1 MERKSIGTLI
11 AALRRANGLTQKQ
24 LADRLGVS
32 DKAVSRWERDES
44 LPDLTLL
51 PMIADLF
58 HITVDELLRGERRAQ
73 QSGAAEPQASPD
85 PERLK
90 KQTRRVL
97 SAAYVRAHGRMLI
110 GLGCG
115 FVGLLTAMICNFAV
129 MRALPGLVVG
139 LLLCLAGAALLG
151 AFAAAALRADAEEEY
166 DAGALREYRVRVIGC
181 AKRIGMALL
190 AMIALILPLAAC
202 LPGISAGYVD
212 VWVQPEEWLKGAA
225 LCGALLGTAACLGL
239 YLLNRRLAA
248 EGMYPAAR
256 KNAHAWV
263 AGILTVA
270 MCLTLLAD
278 ALVSA
283 SYWGNDPAAWV
294 SFTDFEAFQ
303 QWCEEQAGR
312 RQSMEGAD
320 QQAAE
325 TFYYDENGNEV
336 SLQDAYRQ
344 KVYDPKSAHEQVLGE
359 INTWGLT
366 GWTVYAA
373 GDTVTFRGSTEELQA
388 PVRAAYQTKL
398 QIIRLLLCL
407 EPLLALAAWAL
418 IAANY
423 PSHARNGKK

>member
-24 LADRLGVS
+24 LAERLGVS

-51 PMIADLF
+51 PVIADLF
-58 HITVDELLRGERRAQ
+58 HITVDELLRGECRAQ
-73 QSGAAEPQASPD
+73 QSGAVEPQASPD

-97 SAAYVRAHGRMLI
+97 SAAYSRAQGRMLI

-115 FVGLLTAMICNFAV
+115 FAGLLTAMICNFAV
-129 MRALPGLVVG
+129 MRALPGLVIG

-151 AFAAAALRADAEEEY
+151 VFAAAALRMDTEEEY

-181 AKRIGMALL
+181 AKRIGIGLL
-190 AMIALILPLAAC
+190 AMAALILPLAVC

-212 VWVQPEEWLKGAA
+212 VWVQPGQWLKSAA
-225 LCGALLGTAACLGL
+225 FCGALLGTAACLGL

-248 EGMYPAAR
+248 EGLYPAAR

-263 AGILTVA
+263 AGILTAA
-270 MCLTLLAD
+270 MCLTLLTD
-278 ALVSA
+278 ALVSG

-312 RQSMEGAD
+312 RQRMEGAD

-344 KVYDPKSAHEQVLGE
+344 KVYDPKSDHEQVLGE

-373 GDTVTFRGSTEELQA
+373 GDTVTFRGSTEELQT

-407 EPLLALAAWAL
+407 EPLLALAAWIL